1 MNRFLNKKIF
11 FLTLFL
17 LLLPIQFAMGIYIY
31 FSPQL
36 PSTDDV
42 RKVELQVPL
51 KIFTSDGKLIGE
63 YGEIHRTKL
72 TFEEIPEDLVNA
84 FLAAEDSGFFS
95 NTGVDFFSL
104 IRATYEYVREG
115 RIVSGGGTITMQV
128 ARNYVLSK
136 EQTFERKIKEI
147 FMALKLNLSFS
158 KEEIFELYVNQIF
171 LGNRAY
177 GIAAASEI
185 YYGKKLSE
193 LSLAQKAMIASLP
206 KAPSRINPIA
216 NPRRALIR
224 RNWVLTRMEDLNY
237 IDSIS
242 FENSIKEPITATF
255 KGVSSE
261 IEADYLA
268 EEIRKYMI
276 SRFGLAAY
284 KEGYEVY
291 STINSKNQ
299 LAANKALK
307 EGIENYEVRHG
318 YKKPNNFVDLLPEN
332 FIQRSDL
339 FYIISY
345 DPENFKDDFGI
356 AIDLKNPFDEAL
368 DFLADNPNYN
378 DFSPHI
384 VLSSGVKKI
393 SLLSKSGNIETIN
406 FLQLNNKIR
415 PRIDANK
422 KGKFLTEF
430 SSFFEPGDLIW
441 VKDEGDS
448 SYEFGIHPDVQAAL
462 VSLDPNTG
470 KILSMVGGYN
480 FQASKFN
487 RVTQAKPQLGS
498 NFKPFLY
505 AAAFENDFTPASLI
519 NDAPIVF
526 EDANLEDYWRPKNSS
541 GRFYGPT
548 RLREALLQ
556 SRNVVSIRLLQD
568 LGLNRT
574 KNYLTRFGFEKDE
587 LPNDLSL
594 ALGSYGLSPLE
605 NASYFAVFANGGRSI
620 QPFFINKILKSEEEI
635 EFLDKKEISENLIE
649 SWVGKKFSKKESF
662 TIDPRV
668 SYIINDILLEAT
680 RRGTGKKIQS
690 LNRDD
695 FAGKTGTTNDAEST
709 WFTGFN
715 KNILTTVWFGYDQPA
730 SLGNNEFGSSTAL
743 PIWLN
748 YMEEIIDDIEYGI
761 QPRPSGLIA
770 KKINLNDGMPANP
783 EDSKTMFELFLD

>member
-1 MNRFLNKKIF
+1 M
-11 FLTLFL
+11 
-17 LLLPIQFAMGIYIY
+17 PIQFAMGVYIY
-31 FSPQL
+31 FSSQL

-42 RKVELQVPL
+42 RRVELQLPL
-51 KIFTSDGKLIGE
+51 KIFTIDAKLIGE

-72 TFEEIPEDLVNA
+72 TFDEIPEDLVEA
-84 FLAAEDSGFFS
+84 FLAAEDSGFFT

-104 IRATYEYVREG
+104 LRATYELVREG
-115 RIVSGGGTITMQV
+115 KIVSGGGTITMQV

-147 FMALKLNLSFS
+147 FMALKINLSFS

-177 GIAAASEI
+177 GIAAAAEI

-206 KAPSRINPIA
+206 KAPSRINPLA

-224 RNWVLTRMEDLNY
+224 RNWVLTRMESLNY
-237 IDSIS
+237 IDTDS
-242 FENSIKEPITATF
+242 FDVAIKAPITASF

-268 EEIRKYMI
+268 EEIRRYMI
-276 SRFGLAAY
+276 SKFGLSAY

-299 LAANKALK
+299 LSANKALK
-307 EGIENYEVRHG
+307 FGIESYETRHG
-318 YKKPNNFVDLLPEN
+318 FKKPNNYVELLPED
-332 FIQRSDL
+332 FVQRSDL
-339 FYIISY
+339 FYTISY
-345 DPENFKDDFGI
+345 NPEDFKDDFGI
-356 AIDLKNPFDEAL
+356 AIDLKNPFDKVL
-368 DFLADNPNYN
+368 DFLSDSPSYT
-378 DFSPHI
+378 DFSPNI
-384 VLSSGVKKI
+384 ILSSGIKKI
-393 SLLSKSGNIETIN
+393 SLLDKSGVIKTIY
-406 FLQLNNKIR
+406 FSQLKNKIR
-415 PRIDANK
+415 PRVNANK
-422 KGKFLTEF
+422 KGKFLTGF
-430 SSFFEPGDLIW
+430 NSFFEPGDLIW
-441 VKDEGDS
+441 VKNESNS
-448 SYEFGIHPDVQAAL
+448 SYSFGIHPDVQAAL
-462 VSLDPNTG
+462 VSLEPETG
-470 KILSMVGGYN
+470 QILAMVGGYN
-480 FQASKFN
+480 FNASKFN

-505 AAAFENDFTPASLI
+505 AAAFENNYTPASLI
-519 NDAPIVF
+519 NDAPVVF
-526 EDANLEDYWRPKNSS
+526 EDSNLEDYWRPKNSS
-541 GRFYGPT
+541 GKFYGPT

-568 LGLNRT
+568 LGLNKT

-605 NASYFAVFANGGRSI
+605 NASYFSVFANGGKSI
-620 QPFFINKILKSEEEI
+620 QPFFIEKIVKNGKEI
-635 EFLDKKEISENLIE
+635 EFGEKIEIEENFIE
-649 SWVGKKFSKKESF
+649 SWVGKKFPKKETF

-680 RRGTGKKIQS
+680 RRGTGKKIKS

-715 KNILTTVWFGYDQPA
+715 KNILTTVWFGYDQP
-730 SLGNNEFGSSTAL
+730 STLGNKEFGSSTAL

-748 YMEEIIDDIEYGI
+748 YMEEIIDEVAYGI
-761 QPRPSGLIA
+761 QARPAGLIA
-770 KKINLNDGMPANP
+770 KKINMADGMPATPDDN
-783 EDSKTMFELFLD
+783 KTMFELFLD